1 MDANGRNFGFAAVLG
16 VIASVLAIL
25 AFFNIDSI
33 NDLASSGPE
42 DACARA
48 WEAMYEVDDVRISE
62 GLREAAEM
70 AGTGELQYRLQT
82 AANAYAVR
90 ADAASMIDAG
100 RLTETVDAANEDWQ
114 ASCE

>member
-1 MDANGRNFGFAAVLG
+1 MDAKVRNTGFAAALG
-16 VIASVLAIL
+16 VVASILAIL

-33 NDLASSGPE
+33 SDFVSSGPE

-48 WEAMYEVDDVRISE
+48 WEAMYAVDDTQISE

-70 AGTGELQYRLQT
+70 AGTGELRYRLET

-114 ASCE
+114 AYCE